1 MQELNTTTDKNPSV
15 DLDTD
20 DVNETNVQVEEQQ
33 EQKSEKPNLNL
44 GEVDLGYQTYDKDD
58 KEEKPEISVEEDN
71 PDQNSQVSKPKEN
84 LQEYSEGVQ
93 KRIDKLTKKMREAE
107 RREQAA
113 LAYAEGLKKKY
124 SDVKT
129 KYDEID
135 ESYIKQYDAR
145 IDSERDQVKAKL
157 KTAIEMNDPE
167 AIISAQEDLAR
178 LTVEKE
184 RAKISLADREKR
196 KKITEASE
204 QEAQSQSNQPMQQVE
219 NQVNNPSPK
228 AREWAEKNAWFG
240 QDQYMTQTA
249 FQIHENLVGEGFDVD
264 SDEYYNEIDKQ
275 IKEVYPHK
283 FAESETQEQP
293 KKPVQTVATANRGK
307 SGRRSVKLTKSQV
320 AIAKKLGVP
329 LEEYA
334 KYVKEV

>member
-1 MQELNTTTDKNPSV
+1 MQELNTTRDKNPSV

-20 DVNETNVQVEEQQ
+20 DVKETNVQVEEQ
-33 EQKSEKPNLNL
+33 EQKSTKPNLNV
-44 GEVDLGYQTYDKDD
+44 GEVDLGYQTYDNDD
-58 KEEKPEISVEEDN
+58 KSEKPEISIEEDTV
-71 PDQNSQVSKPKEN
+71 DTQEAKPKEN

-124 SDVKT
+124 SDVKS

-135 ESYIKQYDAR
+135 ESYVKQYDAR
-145 IDSERDQVKAKL
+145 IDSEKDQVKAKL
-157 KTAIEMNDPE
+157 KAAIEMNDSE

-184 RAKISLADREKR
+184 RAKIPLADRERR
-196 KKITEASE
+196 KKVTEAPE
-204 QEAQSQSNQPMQQVE
+204 QELQSQSNDPIQQVE

-228 AREWAEKNAWFG
+228 ARDWAEKNDWFG
-240 QDQYMTQTA
+240 QDQYMTNTA

-264 SDEYYNEIDKQ
+264 SEDYYNEIDKR
-275 IKEVYPHK
+275 IKEVFPHK
-283 FAESETQEQP
+283 FSESETQEQP
-293 KKPVQTVATANRGK
+293 RKPVQTVATANRGK
-307 SGRRSVKLTKSQV
+307 TGRRSVKLTKSQV

>member
-44 GEVDLGYQTYDKDD
+44 GEVDLGYQTYNKDD

-124 SDVKT
+124 SDVKS

-135 ESYIKQYDAR
+135 ESYVKQYDAR

-157 KTAIEMNDPE
+157 KTAIEMNDSE

-293 KKPVQTVATANRGK
+293 KKPVQTVATASRGK

>member
-44 GEVDLGYQTYDKDD
+44 GEVDLGYQTYNKDD

>member
-20 DVNETNVQVEEQQ
+20 DVKETNVQVEEQQ

-44 GEVDLGYQTYDKDD
+44 GEVDLGYQTYNKDD
-58 KEEKPEISVEEDN
+58 KEEKPEISVEEDK
-71 PDQNSQVSKPKEN
+71 PDQISQESKPKEN

-124 SDVKT
+124 SDVKS

-135 ESYIKQYDAR
+135 ENYVKQYDAR

-157 KTAIEMNDPE
+157 KSAIEMNDSE

-184 RAKISLADREKR
+184 RAKITIADREKR
-196 KKITEASE
+196 KKNTEVSE

-283 FAESETQEQP
+283 FAESEPQEQS
-293 KKPVQTVATANRGK
+293 KKPVQTVATASRGK

>member
-1 MQELNTTTDKNPSV
+1 MQELNTTTNKNPEV
-15 DLDTD
+15 ELDMD
-20 DVNETNVQVEEQQ
+20 DAQETKVQVEEK
-33 EQKSEKPNLNL
+33 EEKSDKPNLNL
-44 GEVDLGYQTYDKDD
+44 GEVDLGYQTHDKD
-58 KEEKPEISVEEDN
+58 EKPEVSVQEKEPEEK
-71 PDQNSQVSKPKEN
+71 VKPKES
-84 LQEYSEGVQ
+84 LQDYSDGVQ
-93 KRIDKLTKKMREAE
+93 KRIDKLTKRMREAE

-113 LAYAEGLKKKY
+113 LQYAEGLKKKY

-135 ESYIKQYDAR
+135 ENYIKQFDAR
-145 IDSERDQVKAKL
+145 IDSERDTVKSKL
-157 KTAIEMNDPE
+157 KSAIEMNDSE
-167 AIISAQEDLAR
+167 AIISAQEELAR

-184 RAKISLADREKR
+184 RAKISLADREK
-196 KKITEASE
+196 KKAVKEET
-204 QEAQSQSNQPMQQVE
+204 QNQPQEPVQQLE

-228 AREWAEKNAWFG
+228 AKDWAEKNTWFG
-240 QDQYMTQTA
+240 QDQYMTNTA

-264 SDEYYNEIDKQ
+264 SDDYYNEIDKR
-275 IKEVYPHK
+275 IKEVYPQK
-283 FAESETQEQP
+283 FAESEEPQEQP

>member
-1 MQELNTTTDKNPSV
+1 MQELNTTRDKNPSV

-20 DVNETNVQVEEQQ
+20 DVKETDVQVEEQ
-33 EQKSEKPNLNL
+33 EQKNTKPNLNV

-58 KEEKPEISVEEDN
+58 KSEKPEISIEEDTV
-71 PDQNSQVSKPKEN
+71 DTQEAKPKEN

-124 SDVKT
+124 SDVKS

-135 ESYIKQYDAR
+135 ESYVKQYDAR
-145 IDSERDQVKAKL
+145 IDSEKDQVKAKL
-157 KTAIEMNDPE
+157 KTAIEMNDSE

-184 RAKISLADREKR
+184 RAKISLADRERR
-196 KKITEASE
+196 KKVTEAPE
-204 QEAQSQSNQPMQQVE
+204 QELQSQSNDPIQQVE

-228 AREWAEKNAWFG
+228 ARDWAEKNDWFG
-240 QDQYMTQTA
+240 QDQYMTNTA

-264 SDEYYNEIDKQ
+264 SEDYYNEIDKR
-275 IKEVYPHK
+275 IKEVFPHK
-283 FAESETQEQP
+283 FSESETQEQP
-293 KKPVQTVATANRGK
+293 RKPVQTVATANRGK
-307 SGRRSVKLTKSQV
+307 TGRRSVKLTKSQV

>member
-1 MQELNTTTDKNPSV
+1 MQELNTTRDKNPSV

-20 DVNETNVQVEEQQ
+20 DVKETNVQVEEQ
-33 EQKSEKPNLNL
+33 EQKSTKPNLNV
-44 GEVDLGYQTYDKDD
+44 GEVDLGYQTYDNDD
-58 KEEKPEISVEEDN
+58 KSEKPEISIEEDTV
-71 PDQNSQVSKPKEN
+71 DTQEAKPKEN

-124 SDVKT
+124 SDVKS

-135 ESYIKQYDAR
+135 ESYVKQYDAR
-145 IDSERDQVKAKL
+145 IDSEKDQVKAKL
-157 KTAIEMNDPE
+157 KAAIEMNDSE

-184 RAKISLADREKR
+184 RAKISLADRERR
-196 KKITEASE
+196 KKITEAPE
-204 QEAQSQSNQPMQQVE
+204 QELQSQGNDPMQQVE
-219 NQVNNPSPK
+219 SQVNNPSPK
-228 AREWAEKNAWFG
+228 ARDWAEKNDWFG
-240 QDQYMTQTA
+240 QDQYMTNTA

-264 SDEYYNEIDKQ
+264 SEDYYNEIDKR
-275 IKEVYPHK
+275 IKEVFPHK
-283 FAESETQEQP
+283 FSESETQEQP
-293 KKPVQTVATANRGK
+293 RKPVQTVATANRGK
-307 SGRRSVKLTKSQV
+307 TGRRSVKLTKSQV

>member
-1 MQELNTTTDKNPSV
+1 MQELNTTTNKNPSV

-20 DVNETNVQVEEQQ
+20 DVKETNVQVEEQ
-33 EQKSEKPNLNL
+33 EQKSTKPNLNV

-58 KEEKPEISVEEDN
+58 KSEKPEISIEEDTV
-71 PDQNSQVSKPKEN
+71 DTQEEKPKEN

-113 LAYAEGLKKKY
+113 LTYAEGLKKKY
-124 SDVKT
+124 SDVKS

-135 ESYIKQYDAR
+135 ESYAKQYDAR

-157 KTAIEMNDPE
+157 KAAIEMNDSE

-196 KKITEASE
+196 KKNTEASE
-204 QEAQSQSNQPMQQVE
+204 QEAQS
-219 NQVNNPSPK
+219 
-228 AREWAEKNAWFG
+228 
-240 QDQYMTQTA
+240 
-249 FQIHENLVGEGFDVD
+249 
-264 SDEYYNEIDKQ
+264 
-275 IKEVYPHK
+275 
-283 FAESETQEQP
+283 
-293 KKPVQTVATANRGK
+293 
-307 SGRRSVKLTKSQV
+307 
-320 AIAKKLGVP
+320 
-329 LEEYA
+329 
-334 KYVKEV
+334 

>member
-1 MQELNTTTDKNPSV
+1 MQELNTTRDKNPSV

-20 DVNETNVQVEEQQ
+20 DVKETNVQVEEQ
-33 EQKSEKPNLNL
+33 EQKSTKPNLNV

-58 KEEKPEISVEEDN
+58 KSEKPEISIEEDTV
-71 PDQNSQVSKPKEN
+71 DTQEAKPKEN

-135 ESYIKQYDAR
+135 ESYVKQYDAR

-157 KTAIEMNDPE
+157 KSAIEMNDSE

-196 KKITEASE
+196 KKIAETSE
-204 QEAQSQSNQPMQQVE
+204 QEVQSQGSDPIQQVE

-228 AREWAEKNAWFG
+228 ARDWAEKNDWFG
-240 QDQYMTQTA
+240 QDQYMTNTA

-264 SDEYYNEIDKQ
+264 SEDYYNEIDKR
-275 IKEVYPHK
+275 IKEVFPHK
-283 FAESETQEQP
+283 FSESEIQEQP
-293 KKPVQTVATANRGK
+293 RKPVQTVATANRGK
-307 SGRRSVKLTKSQV
+307 TGRRSVKLTKSQV

>member
-1 MQELNTTTDKNPSV
+1 MQELNTTRDKNPSV

-20 DVNETNVQVEEQQ
+20 DVKETDVQVEEQ
-33 EQKSEKPNLNL
+33 EQKNTKPNLNV

-58 KEEKPEISVEEDN
+58 KSEKPEISIEEDTV
-71 PDQNSQVSKPKEN
+71 DTQEAKPKEN

-124 SDVKT
+124 SDVKS

-135 ESYIKQYDAR
+135 ESYVKQYDAR
-145 IDSERDQVKAKL
+145 IDSEKDQVKAKL
-157 KTAIEMNDPE
+157 KAAIEMNDSE

-196 KKITEASE
+196 KKVTETSE
-204 QEAQSQSNQPMQQVE
+204 QEVQSQGNDPIQQVE

-228 AREWAEKNAWFG
+228 ARDWAEKNDWFG
-240 QDQYMTQTA
+240 QDQYMTNTA

-264 SDEYYNEIDKQ
+264 SEDYYNEIDKR
-275 IKEVYPHK
+275 IKEVFPHK
-283 FAESETQEQP
+283 FSDSETQEQP
-293 KKPVQTVATANRGK
+293 RKPVQTVATANRGK
-307 SGRRSVKLTKSQV
+307 TGRRSVKLTKSQV

>member
-20 DVNETNVQVEEQQ
+20 DVKETNVQVEEQ
-33 EQKSEKPNLNL
+33 EQKSTKPNLNV
-44 GEVDLGYQTYDKDD
+44 GEVDLGYQTYDNDD
-58 KEEKPEISVEEDN
+58 KSEKPEISIEEDTV
-71 PDQNSQVSKPKEN
+71 DAQEAQPKES
-84 LQEYSEGVQ
+84 LQEYSDGVQ

-113 LAYAEGLKKKY
+113 LVYAEGLKKKY
-124 SDVKT
+124 SDVKS

-145 IDSERDQVKAKL
+145 IDSEKDQVKAKL
-157 KTAIEMNDPE
+157 KAAIEMNDSE

-184 RAKISLADREKR
+184 RAKISLADRERR
-196 KKITEASE
+196 KKVTEAPE
-204 QEAQSQSNQPMQQVE
+204 QELQSQSNDPIQQVE

-228 AREWAEKNAWFG
+228 ARDWAEKNDWFG
-240 QDQYMTQTA
+240 QDQYMTNTA

-264 SDEYYNEIDKQ
+264 SEDYYNEIDKR
-275 IKEVYPHK
+275 IKEVFPHK
-283 FAESETQEQP
+283 FSESETQEQP
-293 KKPVQTVATANRGK
+293 RKPVQTVATANRGK
-307 SGRRSVKLTKSQV
+307 TGRRSVKLTKSQV